1 MDDSNSLLEQY
12 RALIQLRNNYST
24 IQTGNLIPL
33 KSNKPAVYS
42 ALRMDENGTFL
53 IMANLSDEAISEYN
67 IVLLNAGLAESAYSV
82 DTVFGAD
89 QAKGLERSGEIFPEY
104 KPLESLNP
112 HAMYVLKLTPK

>member
-1 MDDSNSLLEQY
+1 MEDPNSLLEHY

-24 IQTGNLIPL
+24 MQTGKLIPL

-67 IVLLNAGLAESAYSV
+67 IVLVDAGLAESAYSV
-82 DTVFGAD
+82 ETVFGAD
-89 QAKGLERSGEIFPEY
+89 QAKGPEKSGEAFPEF
-104 KPLESLNP
+104 KQFESLNP
-112 HAMYVLKLTPK
+112 YTMYVLKLNP